1 MSPSAGCHAHR
12 TVLPLKHVR
21 NTMCQREASTSL
33 LQETRMCRGHLR
45 RSAACGQV
53 TTARRTRHH
62 GPLATSFRSPGCT
75 ASSAPRLT
83 CFARSRL
90 LPFTLYA
97 LRATVGQSAH
107 LLHTSAHH
115 EASAGRAW
123 NSWLQIPIEAAPA
136 CISRT
141 STCMVQVP
149 QHSQFRRA
157 MLATECGRETRA
169 HTCRCCSCAHVQLC
183 QAPTISNTMW
193 LHLQLAVPYPTPRT
207 MFQMTGCSPGQRRH
221 ARDRHVCS
229 LYTASAGLNH
239 LQLLPCRH

>member
-1 MSPSAGCHAHR
+1 MLRAQNCVAAQTCTEHDVSTRGLDFAAARDTYVPRTSAQIRRLWPGHDCEADTSPW
-12 TVLPLKHVR
+12 
-21 NTMCQREASTSL
+21 
-33 LQETRMCRGHLR
+33 
-45 RSAACGQV
+45 
-53 TTARRTRHH
+53 
-62 GPLATSFRSPGCT
+62 ATSFRSPGCT
-75 ASSAPRLT
+75 ASSAPRVT

-97 LRATVGQSAH
+97 LRAIVGQRAH

-115 EASAGRAW
+115 EARAGRAW